1 MRHQRVVDRCNGEQ
15 PPSSGVVG
23 QFQRIGQVDAHDVV
37 VDLGADDELLG
48 FFFKTFIFS
57 SDEYHFA
64 TVHALEYKTINF
76 GDIEFLAFVYALF
89 LWF

>member
-1 MRHQRVVDRCNGEQ
+1 MLFENNFVIDIEASKAIFLIAAKKLFDSRTV
-15 PPSSGVVG
+15 SG
-23 QFQRIGQVDAHDVV
+23 AKK
-37 VDLGADDELLG
+37 DL

-64 TVHALEYKTINF
+64 TVHVLEYKRINF